1 MRCEGFRTLPLLLA
15 LALPLAAAGAATAA
29 VRPHVVSPTA
39 EQPVFGSTVF
49 EAAVE
54 ANEPVKQ
61 VELLL
66 NGRRVALFTAPPYRM
81 VVEAGDDNVAREF
94 KVVARGASGASA
106 EAVVRTRPVQI
117 DDEMTLELQQLFVTV
132 VRGGERALDLEAPDF
147 EVTDNGKPQQLI
159 TFGRG
164 DMPFTAVLL
173 VDSSESMQGEQ
184 LRAAVEG
191 AAAFVGGMRNL
202 DEAML
207 ALFSD
212 RLLGATPFTDDPEA
226 LRRLLTGVTAG
237 GGSSVADHLFM
248 ALKLLEARQGRRV
261 VVLLSDGAD
270 VHSALPMAEALW
282 KARAGQTLVY
292 WIQLGEKVKRQ
303 SFSSA
308 WRNAE
313 ANQAEYDVLEQT
325 VRESGARI
333 VEIGG
338 AEEIQGAFEG
348 ILRELREQYA
358 LGYYASNSKNDGG
371 WHKVGVRVR
380 RSGVDVRVRDGYY
393 DY

>member
-1 MRCEGFRTLPLLLA
+1 LDPLKGAGVGAAALLF
-15 LALPLAAAGAATAA
+15 LAAGQAVAA
-29 VRPHVVSPTA
+29 VRPHIVSPTVD
-39 EQPVFGSTVF
+39 QPVFGSTAF
-49 EAAVE
+49 EAVVE

-61 VELLL
+61 VEFLLD
-66 NGRRVALFTAPPYRM
+66 GRRVAVFTSPPYRM

-94 KVVARGASGASA
+94 KVVASGASGASA
-106 EAVVRTRPVQI
+106 EAVVLTKPVQI

-132 VRGGERALDLEAPDF
+132 VRGSERALDLEAHDF
-147 EVTDNGKPQQLI
+147 EVTDNGARQQLV

-173 VDSSESMQGEQ
+173 VDSSESMQGER

-212 RLLGATPFTDDPEA
+212 RLLGATPFTDDPEV
-226 LRRLLTGVTAG
+226 LRRLLSGVTAG
-237 GGSSVADHLFM
+237 GGSAIGDHLFM

-261 VVLLSDGAD
+261 VILLSDGAD
-270 VHSALPMAEALW
+270 VHSVLPMAEALW

-292 WIQLGEKVKRQ
+292 WIQLGEKAKRT

-308 WRNAE
+308 WRDA
-313 ANQAEYDVLEQT
+313 AGNQAEYDVLDQT
-325 VRESGARI
+325 VRESGARVVQI
-333 VEIGG
+333 AG
-338 AEEIQGAFEG
+338 AEEIQGAFAG

-358 LGYYASNSKNDGG
+358 LGYYASNSKNDGR
-371 WHKVGVRVR
+371 WHKVAVAVK